1 MRNAYQ
7 AFLGKCL
14 CLLTSMCWA
23 AMQVADSVAKQILNY
38 GRTHGSWNSTKAV
51 KPRVA

>member
-1 MRNAYQ
+1 MFAD
-7 AFLGKCL
+7 
-14 CLLTSMCWA
+14 SMHCVA
-23 AMQVADSVAKQILNY
+23 TQVADSVAKQILNY